1 MTGRA
6 LEEEVNKVFVNRA
19 RGEGQRAFK
28 ASISGY
34 EKEVFELAVK
44 EGLSV
49 YDGFYLYHAYEVKF
63 IPETYD
69 EKLGMKAK
77 EYVETLKTKKLA

>member
-1 MTGRA
+1 M
-6 LEEEVNKVFVNRA
+6 
-19 RGEGQRAFK
+19 
-28 ASISGY
+28 
-34 EKEVFELAVK
+34 K

-49 YDGFYLYHAYEVKF
+49 YDGFYLYYAYEVKF

-77 EYVETLKTKKLA
+77 EYVETLKTSELARNRP